1 MGQQAANRI
10 LDRTK
15 ALSPSG
21 ASVVSQEFR
30 ADPISPGKPALS
42 LLDVIPVVQ
51 HATPEITYLRQT
63 TRINNA
69 AVTAAGRS
77 NPRRSSP

>member
-10 LDRTK
+10 LDGTK

-30 ADPISPGKPALS
+30 ANPISPGKPALS

-51 HATPEITYLRQT
+51 HATPEISYLRQT
-63 TRINNA
+63 TTTNNA
-69 AVTAAGRS
+69 AVTAAGS
-77 NPRRSSP
+77 LKPTSV